1 MVARRPSMADVGRRA
16 SVSAQTVSR
25 VANGRSNVDA
35 ATRSRVQ
42 QAMAELGYRPN
53 RAARALKA
61 GRFHAVGVITSYL
74 TSYGMMRTLDEI
86 VLAVT
91 AAQYSI
97 TLLPITATRGGLNR
111 GDLSG
116 AIDRL
121 SEQAVD
127 GIIVTVE
134 PQLLV
139 GADVT
144 LPDDVPIVVV
154 NSGSGEAPSQIDSDQ
169 AGGSRLATGHLLELG
184 HRSVWHLAGPAD
196 SASAADRTRGW
207 AETLRAAGSEPPPVL
222 VGDWTAE
229 SGYRQGAVLAER
241 DDVTAVFVA
250 NDQMALGLI
259 QALHEA
265 GRSVPGEISVVGF
278 DDLPESAYF
287 WPPLTT
293 VSQDFAEIGRNAV
306 ALLLDRIENPAEAA
320 SDERLIPTDLVIRQ
334 STAPPTTT
342 T

>member
-1 MVARRPSMADVGRRA
+1 MVARRPSMADVARRA
-16 SVSAQTVSR
+16 AVSAQTVSR
-25 VANGRSNVDA
+25 VANGRTNVDA
-35 ATRSRVQ
+35 STRSRVQ

-61 GRFHAVGVITSYL
+61 GRFHAIGVITSYL

-86 VLAVT
+86 VLAAT

-97 TLLPITATRGGLNR
+97 TLLPITATRGGV
-111 GDLSG
+111 SG

-127 GIIVTVE
+127 GIIVTIE
-134 PQLLV
+134 PHLLV
-139 GADVT
+139 GAEVT

-154 NSGSGEAPSQIDSDQ
+154 NSGSGEALSQIDSDQ
-169 AGGSRLATGHLLELG
+169 AGGARLATRHLLDLG
-184 HRSVWHLAGPAD
+184 HRSVWHLAGPAE

-207 AETLRAAGSEPPPVL
+207 AETLRAAGLEPPPVL

-229 SGYRQGAVLAER
+229 SGYRQGAALAER
-241 DDVTAVFVA
+241 DDVTAVFAA
-250 NDQMALGLI
+250 NDQLALGLI

-293 VSQDFAEIGRNAV
+293 VAQDFAEIGRNAV
-306 ALLLDRIENPAEAA
+306 ALLLDRIESPAGGALG
-320 SDERLIPTDLVIRQ
+320 ERVIETRLVLRQ
-334 STAPPTTT
+334 STAPPAG
-342 T
+342 